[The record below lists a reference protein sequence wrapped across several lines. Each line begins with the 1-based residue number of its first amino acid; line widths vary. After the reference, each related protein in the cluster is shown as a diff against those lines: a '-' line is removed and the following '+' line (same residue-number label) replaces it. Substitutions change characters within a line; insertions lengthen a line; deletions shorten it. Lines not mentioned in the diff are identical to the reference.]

1 MSLEQ
6 ETHRGHLVAADRAS
20 VPPLTRVPAGRGT
33 RWCLLFGLLFVVI
46 GSWSLASPLFAYP
59 DEAAHVIKA
68 EAVVRGQ
75 LLGRDASTR
84 RGRFVLP
91 FRAVQV
97 PGVLS
102 NAGVTQVCYSSNL
115 RQPASCAAPLRGPDH
130 PVTLVTH
137 VGAYPPLYYLVVGLP
152 SLAAPGTSGIYLMRL
167 LSGALS
173 AAFLATALVTSL
185 TSRRPRP
192 RLLALFVVTTPL
204 VLYMASAVNPSG
216 LEITSAI
223 CLWASGLALT
233 SGVRDDR
240 RLLIWQVGISSVVL
254 VSMRGLS
261 PLWLVLIVLGLLVVA
276 DRSTL
281 RDLARRADVRWW
293 GAVIGFFTV
302 LAAAWIIAAGAT
314 RLAGYTYPSSAST
327 GYLWGQAVGST
338 WMWLKGLV
346 GTVGLVPNSSLIDVH
361 ATVPE
366 FVLTVWLLAVV
377 ALVAAAW
384 PAGSRR
390 SRQVVAALI
399 AAYLVIPVAL
409 TVAEDRSVG
418 PVWQSRYILPL
429 VAGVPLIAAAM
440 IADRDKYG
448 RPWLDRAA
456 LVGVGLLGSAEILMF
471 LANLRRFMVGVGGPI
486 DFLHGPWQPPV
497 PAALLVVVGVVAEL
511 SLVAFLG
518 AMTTGSRALPD
529 RSPARSPRPQP
540 Q

>member
-1 MSLEQ
+1 
-6 ETHRGHLVAADRAS
+6 
-20 VPPLTRVPAGRGT
+20 
-33 RWCLLFGLLFVVI
+33 VI
-46 GSWSLASPLFAYP
+46 GSWALASPLFAYP

-102 NAGVTQVCYSSNL
+102 NAGVTQVCYSTNP
-115 RQPASCAAPLRGPDH
+115 RQPASCAAPLRGPAH
-130 PVTLVTH
+130 QVTLVTH

-152 SLAAPGTSGIYLMRL
+152 TLAAPGTTGIYLMRL

-173 AAFLATALVTSL
+173 AAFLATAFVTSL

-192 RLLALFVVTTPL
+192 RVLAVFVVTTPL
-204 VLYMASAVNPSG
+204 VLYLASAVNPSG

-233 SGVRDDR
+233 SGAREDR

-254 VSMRGLS
+254 VCMRGLS
-261 PLWLVLIVLGLLVVA
+261 PLWLVLIALGILVVA

-293 GAVIGFFTV
+293 GLVIGVLLV
-302 LAAAWIIAAGAT
+302 LAAAWIIAADAN

-327 GYLWGQAVGST
+327 GFLWSQAIGST

-346 GTVGLVPNSSLIDVH
+346 GTVGLLPSSSIIDVH
-361 ATVPE
+361 TTVPAYTLTIWLV
-366 FVLTVWLLAVV
+366 VLVGLIGL
-377 ALVAAAW
+377 AW

-390 SRQVVAALI
+390 QRQVVVALI
-399 AAYLVIPVAL
+399 TAYLVIPVVL
-409 TVAEDRSVG
+409 TVAEDRSIG
-418 PVWQSRYILPL
+418 PVWQGRYILPL
-429 VAGVPLIAAAM
+429 VAGVPLIAASM
-440 IADRDKYG
+440 LADRESHG

-456 LVGVGLLGSAEILMF
+456 LVGVGLLGSGEILMF

-497 PAALLVVVGVVAEL
+497 PAVLLVVVAVAAEL
-511 SLVAFLG
+511 CLVAVLG
-518 AMTTGSRALPD
+518 AMTTGSNVATVSLDSRGP
-529 RSPARSPRPQP
+529 
-540 Q
+540 